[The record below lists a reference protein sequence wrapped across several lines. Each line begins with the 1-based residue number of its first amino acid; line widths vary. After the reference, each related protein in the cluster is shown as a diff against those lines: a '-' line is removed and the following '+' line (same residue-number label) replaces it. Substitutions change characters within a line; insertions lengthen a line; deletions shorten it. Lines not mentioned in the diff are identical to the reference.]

1 VYFFSSDT
9 TGEKDFEEF
18 YTDYETLV
26 RIPLKPATHSG
37 VILPPKHFMLRDVK
51 ESTQV
56 AGMVQASG
64 CSWRPWIARMDI
76 PESESRIA

>member
-1 VYFFSSDT
+1 MPKNPLKVPFGDPLNKLDT
-9 TGEKDFEEF
+9 EI
-18 YTDYETLV
+18 

-37 VILPPKHFMLRDVK
+37 VILPPRHFMLRDLK

-64 CSWRPWIARMDI
+64 RSWRHWIARMDF
-76 PESESRIA
+76 PDSESRIA